1 MKLATFYLVCF
12 VIGFAFSALSFF
24 TGSLRLHFHLPGHGQ
39 FHFGGHAAQSG
50 SAHGGHF
57 PFFNPFSMAVFLAW
71 FGGTGYLLTR
81 YEHVWMITIL
91 AIATVAG
98 LTGATLIFLFIARV
112 LMAHDYSL
120 DPMDYE
126 MPGVLGRVSSSI
138 RSRGTGEII
147 FVQDGARRASAARS
161 ETEEPLNTGE
171 EVIVTRY
178 EQGIAYVR
186 RWDEVA
192 SSAGILPEEKTSA
205 SDRESEITSAD
216 EKSAANKGSV
226 NS

>member
-1 MKLATFYLVCF
+1 MNLATFYLVCF

-24 TGSLRLHFHLPGHGQ
+24 TGSLRLHLPAHGH
-39 FHFGGHAAQSG
+39 FHFGGHAAHSG

-57 PFFNPFSMAVFLAW
+57 PLFNPFSLAVFLAW

-81 YEHVWMITIL
+81 YEHVWMVTVL
-91 AIATVAG
+91 VVATLAG

-120 DPMDYE
+120 DPLDYE

-147 FVQDGARRASAARS
+147 FIQDGARRASAARS
-161 ETEEPLNTGE
+161 ETGDPLNTGE

-192 SSAGILPEEKTSA
+192 GSAGILPEEKTSA
-205 SDRESEITSAD
+205 SDGKSEINCAD
-216 EKSAANKGSV
+216 GRSAANKGSV

>member
-1 MKLATFYLVCF
+1 MNLATFYLVCF
-12 VIGFAFSALSFF
+12 VVGFAFSALSFF
-24 TGSLRLHFHLPGHGQ
+24 TGSLRLHLPGHG
-39 FHFGGHAAQSG
+39 HVPFGAHAAHSG

-57 PFFNPFSMAVFLAW
+57 PFLNPFGLAVFLAW

-81 YEHVWMITIL
+81 YEHVWML
-91 AIATVAG
+91 AVLVIATLAG
-98 LTGATLIFLFIARV
+98 LTGATLIFLFIAKV

-120 DPMDYE
+120 DPLDYE

-147 FVQDGARRASAARS
+147 FVQDGSRRASAARS
-161 ETEEPLNTGE
+161 ETGEPLNTGE

-192 SSAGILPEEKTSA
+192 SAAGILPDEKTSA
-205 SDRESEITSAD
+205 SEPKSEINS
-216 EKSAANKGSV
+216 ANKGSV

>member
-1 MKLATFYLVCF
+1 MNLATFYLICF

-24 TGSLRLHFHLPGHGQ
+24 TGSLRLHFHLPGHG
-39 FHFGGHAAQSG
+39 HFGHAAQSG
-50 SAHGGHF
+50 NAHGGHF

-81 YEHVWMITIL
+81 YEHVWMLTVL
-91 AIATVAG
+91 VIATIAG

-120 DPMDYE
+120 DPLDYE

-161 ETEEPLNTGE
+161 ETGEPLNTGE

>member
-1 MKLATFYLVCF
+1 MNLATFYLVCF

-24 TGSLRLHFHLPGHGQ
+24 AGSLRLHLPGHGS
-39 FHFGGHAAQSG
+39 FHFGGHAAHSG

-57 PFFNPFSMAVFLAW
+57 PFFNPFSLAIFLAW

-81 YEHVWMITIL
+81 YEHVWMLTVL
-91 AIATVAG
+91 VVATLAG
-98 LTGATLIFLFIARV
+98 LTGATLICLFMARV
-112 LMAHDYSL
+112 LMVHDYSL
-120 DPMDYE
+120 DPFDFE

-138 RSRGTGEII
+138 RQRGTGEII

-161 ETEEPLNTGE
+161 ETGEPLSTGE

-186 RWDEVA
+186 RWDELA
-192 SSAGILPEEKTSA
+192 GLAGILPEERASA
-205 SDRESEITSAD
+205 SGEKSEINSAD
-216 EKSAANKGSV
+216 AKSAANKGSV